1 MTPSEGRRMTQVDT
15 LIQNA
20 LVFDGSG
27 AEPELQD
34 VAVHQG
40 IIVASGQ
47 NLAYTSAHCIDA
59 TGLALMPGII
69 DSHTHFDAQIT
80 WDSCVRPSP
89 ALGVTTAVIGNCGF
103 TIAPCR
109 PKDRELTMRNLTQV
123 EGMSLQVLQHGID
136 WDFETFPEYLAML
149 KRKQCAINVA
159 AYIGHS
165 SVRTWVMGED
175 ANKREATA
183 PEIAEM
189 AALVRDAMAAGAI
202 GFATST
208 SPAHNGE
215 GGFPMPSRLA
225 SDEEMMQ
232 LTLAMSSQGGGVYM
246 VTKGGQ
252 MPVSF
257 LESLSAASHR
267 PVMVAALLHNSTNP
281 NGVFNDLK
289 AISEANERGRKLK
302 GQVSC
307 CPLSMDFTFASAYP
321 VEGLT
326 HWKPALGL
334 QHDALKACLG
344 SSEFR
349 AKVKDELLQTASF
362 RLFNNEWEKVHV
374 VETFKSENQVYE
386 QQSVAALAAQK
397 GVDPL
402 DFALDLALEEDLR
415 TVFTAM
421 LLNSETEAVA
431 ELLNHPHSL
440 VSLSDAGAHLTFFND
455 AGFGLH
461 LLGYWSREMGA
472 MSMAQA
478 VHQLTA
484 QPAEIL
490 GLKNRGL
497 LRQGYAAD
505 LLLFNPNTV
514 GRGPKKRVFDL
525 PLGAPR
531 LHTDAVGVH
540 GVWVN
545 GQLTADQNGMRENTP
560 LAGQLLT
567 EFH

>member
-1 MTPSEGRRMTQVDT
+1 MNKVDT

-27 AEPELQD
+27 AEPAVQD
-34 VAVHQG
+34 LAVHQG
-40 IIVASGQ
+40 KIVSIGQ
-47 NLAYTSAHCIDA
+47 NLAFTADHYVNAS
-59 TGLALMPGII
+59 GLALMPGII
-69 DSHTHFDAQIT
+69 DSHTHYDAQIT
-80 WDSCVRPSP
+80 WDARVRPSP

-149 KRKQCAINVA
+149 KKKQCAINVA

-165 SVRTWVMGED
+165 SVRTWVMGEE

-183 PEIAEM
+183 SEIFEM
-189 AALVRDAMAAGAI
+189 AALVREAMSAGAI

-232 LTLAMSSQGGGVYM
+232 LTLAMSCQGGGVYM

-257 LESLSAASHR
+257 LESLAAASHR

-289 AISEANERGRKLK
+289 AITDANQRGHKLT

-321 VEGLT
+321 VEGLSS
-326 HWKPALGL
+326 WKPALGL
-334 QHDALKACLG
+334 QHAELKTCLA
-344 SSEFR
+344 SSAFR
-349 AKVKDELLQTASF
+349 AKVKEELSQSATF
-362 RLFNNEWEKVHV
+362 RLFNSEWEKVHV
-374 VETFKSENQVYE
+374 VETFKPENQAYE
-386 QQSVAALAAQK
+386 QQSIAALASQA
-397 GVDPL
+397 GLDPL
-402 DFALDLALEEDLR
+402 DFALNLALEEDLR

-421 LLNSETEAVA
+421 LLNSDTDAVTKM
-431 ELLNHPHSL
+431 LNHPHSL

-472 MSMAQA
+472 MSLAQA

-497 LRQGYAAD
+497 LREGYAAD
-505 LLLFNPNTV
+505 LLLFDPKKV

-531 LHTDAVGVH
+531 LHTDAMGVH

-545 GQLTADQNGMRENTP
+545 GQLIADQNGMLENTK
-560 LAGQLLT
+560 LAGELIT
-567 EFH
+567 EFC

>member
-1 MTPSEGRRMTQVDT
+1 M
-15 LIQNA
+15 
-20 LVFDGSG
+20 
-27 AEPELQD
+27 
-34 VAVHQG
+34 
-40 IIVASGQ
+40 
-47 NLAYTSAHCIDA
+47 A
-59 TGLALMPGII
+59 T
-69 DSHTHFDAQIT
+69 
-80 WDSCVRPSP
+80 
-89 ALGVTTAVIGNCGF
+89 
-103 TIAPCR
+103 
-109 PKDRELTMRNLTQV
+109 
-123 EGMSLQVLQHGID
+123 
-136 WDFETFPEYLAML
+136 
-149 KRKQCAINVA
+149 
-159 AYIGHS
+159 
-165 SVRTWVMGED
+165 
-175 ANKREATA
+175 
-183 PEIAEM
+183 
-189 AALVRDAMAAGAI
+189 LVREAMAAGAI

-252 MPVSF
+252 MPLSF
-257 LESLSAASHR
+257 LESLAAASHR

-289 AISEANERGRKLK
+289 AITDANQRGHKLT

-321 VEGLT
+321 VEGLSS
-326 HWKPALGL
+326 WKPALGL
-334 QHDALKACLG
+334 QHAELKTCLA
-344 SSEFR
+344 SSDFR
-349 AKVKDELLQTASF
+349 AKVKEELSQSATF
-362 RLFNNEWEKVHV
+362 RLFNSEWEKVHV
-374 VETFKSENQVYE
+374 VETFKPENQVYE
-386 QQSVAALAAQK
+386 QQSVAALASQA
-397 GVDPL
+397 GLDPL
-402 DFALDLALEEDLR
+402 DFALNLALEEDLR

-421 LLNSETEAVA
+421 LLNSDTDAVTKM
-431 ELLNHPHSL
+431 LNHPHSL

-461 LLGYWSREMGA
+461 LLGYWSRDMGA
-472 MSMAQA
+472 MSLTQA

-497 LRQGYAAD
+497 LREGYAAD
-505 LLLFNPNTV
+505 LLLFDPKTV

-531 LHTDAVGVH
+531 LHTDGLGVH

-545 GQLTADQNGMRENTP
+545 GQLIADQNGMLENTP
-560 LAGQLLT
+560 LAGELIT
-567 EFH
+567 EFQ

>member
-1 MTPSEGRRMTQVDT
+1 MNKVDT

-27 AEPELQD
+27 AEPAVQD
-34 VAVHQG
+34 LAVHQG
-40 IIVASGQ
+40 KIVGIGSNLSFTSDHCVNAS
-47 NLAYTSAHCIDA
+47 
-59 TGLALMPGII
+59 GLALMPGII

-80 WDSCVRPSP
+80 WDSFIRPSP
-89 ALGVTTAVIGNCGF
+89 ALGVTTAIIGNCGF
-103 TIAPCR
+103 AIAPCR

-136 WDFETFPEYLAML
+136 WDFESFPEYLAML
-149 KRKQCAINVA
+149 RKKQCAINVA

-165 SVRTWVMGED
+165 SVRTWVMGEE
-175 ANKREATA
+175 ANKREATTS
-183 PEIAEM
+183 EIAEM
-189 AALVRDAMAAGAI
+189 AELVREAMAAGAI

-257 LESLSAASHR
+257 LESLAAASKR

-289 AISEANERGRKLK
+289 AITEANQRGHKLT

-321 VEGLT
+321 VEGLSS
-326 HWKPALGL
+326 WKPALGL
-334 QHDALKACLG
+334 QHAELKTCLA

-349 AKVKDELLQTASF
+349 AKVKEELSQAATF
-362 RLFNNEWEKVHV
+362 RLFNSEWEKVHV
-374 VETFKSENQVYE
+374 VETFKPENQVYE
-386 QQSVAALAAQK
+386 QQSIAALASQA
-397 GVDPL
+397 GLDPL
-402 DFALDLALEEDLR
+402 DFALNLALEEDLR

-421 LLNSETEAVA
+421 LLNSDTDAVA
-431 ELLNHPHSL
+431 KMLNHPHSL

-461 LLGYWSREMGA
+461 LLGYWSRDMGA
-472 MSMAQA
+472 MSLSQA

-497 LRQGYAAD
+497 LREGYAAD
-505 LLLFNPNTV
+505 LLLFDPQTV

-531 LHTDAVGVH
+531 LHTDALGVH

-545 GQLTADQNGMRENTP
+545 GQLIADQNGMLENTK
-560 LAGQLLT
+560 LAGELIT
-567 EFH
+567 EFC

>member
-1 MTPSEGRRMTQVDT
+1 MNKVDT

-27 AEPELQD
+27 AEPAVQD
-34 VAVHQG
+34 LAVHQG
-40 IIVASGQ
+40 KIVGIGPNLSFTSDHCVNAS
-47 NLAYTSAHCIDA
+47 
-59 TGLALMPGII
+59 GLALMPGII

-80 WDSCVRPSP
+80 WDSFIRPSP
-89 ALGVTTAVIGNCGF
+89 ALGVTTAIIGNCGF
-103 TIAPCR
+103 AIAPCR

-136 WDFETFPEYLAML
+136 WDFESFPEYLAML
-149 KRKQCAINVA
+149 RKKQCAINVA

-165 SVRTWVMGED
+165 SVRTWVMGEE
-175 ANKREATA
+175 ANKREATTS
-183 PEIAEM
+183 EIAEM
-189 AALVRDAMAAGAI
+189 AELVREAMAAGAI

-257 LESLSAASHR
+257 LESLAAASKR

-289 AISEANERGRKLK
+289 AITEANQRGHKLT

-321 VEGLT
+321 VEGLSS
-326 HWKPALGL
+326 WKPALGL
-334 QHDALKACLG
+334 QHAELKTCLA
-344 SSEFR
+344 SFEFR
-349 AKVKDELLQTASF
+349 AKVKEELSQAATF
-362 RLFNNEWEKVHV
+362 RLFNSEWEKVHV
-374 VETFKSENQVYE
+374 VETFKPENQVYE
-386 QQSVAALAAQK
+386 QQSIAALASQA
-397 GVDPL
+397 GLDPL
-402 DFALDLALEEDLR
+402 DFALNLALEEDLR

-421 LLNSETEAVA
+421 LLNSDTEAVA
-431 ELLNHPHSL
+431 KMLNHPHSL

-461 LLGYWSREMGA
+461 LLGYWSRDMGA
-472 MSMAQA
+472 MSLSQA

-497 LRQGYAAD
+497 LREGYAAD
-505 LLLFNPNTV
+505 LLLFDPQTV

-531 LHTDAVGVH
+531 LHTDALGVH

-545 GQLTADQNGMRENTP
+545 GQLIADQNGMLENIP
-560 LAGQLLT
+560 LAGELIT
-567 EFH
+567 EFQK

>member
-1 MTPSEGRRMTQVDT
+1 MNKVDT

-27 AEPELQD
+27 AEPAVQD
-34 VAVHQG
+34 LAVHHG
-40 IIVASGQ
+40 KIVDIGR
-47 NLAYTSAHCIDA
+47 NLAFTANHCINA
-59 TGLALMPGII
+59 SGLALMPGII
-69 DSHTHFDAQIT
+69 DSHTHYDAQIT
-80 WDSCVRPSP
+80 WDARVRPSP
-89 ALGVTTAVIGNCGF
+89 ALGVTTAIIGNCGF

-149 KRKQCAINVA
+149 KKKQCAINVA

-165 SVRTWVMGED
+165 SVRTWVMGEE
-175 ANKREATA
+175 ANKRAAT
-183 PEIAEM
+183 PSEISEM
-189 AALVRDAMAAGAI
+189 AALVREAMTAGAI

-257 LESLSAASHR
+257 LESLAAASHR

-289 AISEANERGRKLK
+289 AITEANERGHKLK

-321 VEGLT
+321 VEGLSS
-326 HWKPALGL
+326 WKPALGL
-334 QHDALKACLG
+334 QHAELKTCLA
-344 SSEFR
+344 SSDFR
-349 AKVKDELLQTASF
+349 AKVKEELSQSATF
-362 RLFNNEWEKVHV
+362 RLFNSEWEKVHV
-374 VETFKSENQVYE
+374 VETFKPENQVYE
-386 QQSVAALAAQK
+386 QQSIATLASQA
-397 GVDPL
+397 GLDPL
-402 DFALDLALEEDLR
+402 DFALNLALEEDLR

-421 LLNSETEAVA
+421 LLNSDTEAVA
-431 ELLNHPHSL
+431 KMLNHPHSL

-461 LLGYWSREMGA
+461 LLGYWSRDMGA
-472 MSMAQA
+472 MSLTQA

-497 LRQGYAAD
+497 LREGYAAD
-505 LLLFNPNTV
+505 LLLFDPKTV

-531 LHTDAVGVH
+531 LHTDGLGVH

-545 GQLTADQNGMRENTP
+545 GQLIADQNGMLENTP
-560 LAGQLLT
+560 LAGELIT
-567 EFH
+567 EFQ

>member
-1 MTPSEGRRMTQVDT
+1 MNKIDT

-27 AEPELQD
+27 AAPEVKD
-34 VAVHQG
+34 VGVHEG
-40 IIVASGQ
+40 CIVAIGK
-47 NLAYTSAHCIDA
+47 NLNFTASHTVNAE
-59 TGLALMPGII
+59 GLALMPGII

-80 WDSCVRPSP
+80 WDSQVRPSP
-89 ALGVTTAVIGNCGF
+89 ALGVTTAIIGNCGF

-175 ANKREATA
+175 ANKREATTA
-183 PEIAEM
+183 EISEM
-189 AALVRDAMAAGAI
+189 AALVKDAMAAGAI

-215 GGFPMPSRLA
+215 GGLPMPSRLA

-257 LESLSAASHR
+257 LESLAAASKR

-289 AISEANERGRKLK
+289 AISEANERGHKLK

-321 VEGLT
+321 VEGLAQ
-326 HWKPALGL
+326 WKPALGL

-344 SSEFR
+344 SQAFR
-349 AKVKDELLQTASF
+349 DKVKAELLQTASF

-374 VETFKSENQVYE
+374 VETFKPENQRYE
-386 QQSVAALAAQK
+386 QQSVAALALEK

-402 DFALDLALEEDLR
+402 DFALDLALEEDLQ

-421 LLNSETEAVA
+421 LLNSDTDAVA
-431 ELLNHPHSL
+431 KLLNHPHSL

-472 MSMAQA
+472 MNMATA
-478 VHQLTA
+478 VQQLTS

-497 LRQGYAAD
+497 IREGYAAD
-505 LLLFNPNTV
+505 LLLFDPKTV

-545 GQLTADQNGMRENTP
+545 GQLTADQNGMLENTP
-560 LAGQLLT
+560 PAGQLIT
-567 EFH
+567 EFC

>member
-1 MTPSEGRRMTQVDT
+1 MNKVDT

-27 AEPELQD
+27 AEPAVQD
-34 VAVHQG
+34 LAIHKGQIVG
-40 IIVASGQ
+40 IGS
-47 NLAYTSAHCIDA
+47 NLAFTAEHCVDA
-59 TGLALMPGII
+59 SGLALMPGII
-69 DSHTHFDAQIT
+69 DSHTHYDAQIT
-80 WDSCVRPSP
+80 WDARVRPSP
-89 ALGVTTAVIGNCGF
+89 SLGVTTAVIGNCGF

-149 KRKQCAINVA
+149 KKKQCAINVA

-165 SVRTWVMGED
+165 SVRTWVMGEE

-183 PEIAEM
+183 SEISEM
-189 AALVRDAMAAGAI
+189 AALVREAMAAGAI

-257 LESLSAASHR
+257 LESLAAASHR

-289 AISEANERGRKLK
+289 AIADANQRGHKLT

-321 VEGLT
+321 VEGLSS
-326 HWKPALGL
+326 WKPALGL
-334 QHDALKACLG
+334 QHAELKTCLA
-344 SSEFR
+344 SSDFR
-349 AKVKDELLQTASF
+349 AKVKEELSQSATF
-362 RLFNNEWEKVHV
+362 RLFNSEWEKVHV
-374 VETFKSENQVYE
+374 VETFKPENQVYE
-386 QQSVAALAAQK
+386 QQSIAALASQA
-397 GVDPL
+397 GLDPL
-402 DFALDLALEEDLR
+402 DFALNLALEEDLR

-421 LLNSETEAVA
+421 LLNSDTDAVTKM
-431 ELLNHPHSL
+431 LNHPHSL

-472 MSMAQA
+472 MTLTQA

-505 LLLFNPNTV
+505 LLLFDPKTV

-525 PLGAPR
+525 PLCAPR
-531 LHTDAVGVH
+531 LHTDGLGVH

-545 GQLTADQNGMRENTP
+545 GQLIADQNGMLENTP
-560 LAGQLLT
+560 LAGELIT
-567 EFH
+567 EFR

>member
-1 MTPSEGRRMTQVDT
+1 MNKVDT

-27 AEPELQD
+27 AEPAVQD
-34 VAVHQG
+34 LAIHKGQIVG
-40 IIVASGQ
+40 IGS
-47 NLAYTSAHCIDA
+47 NLAFTAEHCVDA
-59 TGLALMPGII
+59 SGLALMPGII
-69 DSHTHFDAQIT
+69 DSHTHYDAQIT
-80 WDSCVRPSP
+80 WDARVRPSP

-149 KRKQCAINVA
+149 KKKQCAINVA

-165 SVRTWVMGED
+165 SVRTWVMGEE

-183 PEIAEM
+183 SEISEM
-189 AALVRDAMAAGAI
+189 AALVREAMAAGAI

-257 LESLSAASHR
+257 LESLAAASHR

-289 AISEANERGRKLK
+289 AITEANERGHKLK

-321 VEGLT
+321 VEGLSS
-326 HWKPALGL
+326 WKPALGL
-334 QHDALKACLG
+334 QHAELKTCLA
-344 SSEFR
+344 SSDFR
-349 AKVKDELLQTASF
+349 AKVKEELSQSATF
-362 RLFNNEWEKVHV
+362 RLFNSEWEKVHV
-374 VETFKSENQVYE
+374 VETFKPENQVYE
-386 QQSVAALAAQK
+386 QQSIAALASQA
-397 GVDPL
+397 GLDPL
-402 DFALDLALEEDLR
+402 DFALNLALEEDLR

-421 LLNSETEAVA
+421 LLNSDTDAVTKM
-431 ELLNHPHSL
+431 LNHPYSL

-472 MSMAQA
+472 MSLAQA

-497 LRQGYAAD
+497 LREGYAAD
-505 LLLFNPNTV
+505 LLLFDPKTV

-531 LHTDAVGVH
+531 LHTDGLGVH

-545 GQLTADQNGMRENTP
+545 GQLIADQNGMLENTP
-560 LAGQLLT
+560 LAGELIT
-567 EFH
+567 EFR

>member
-1 MTPSEGRRMTQVDT
+1 
-15 LIQNA
+15 
-20 LVFDGSG
+20 
-27 AEPELQD
+27 
-34 VAVHQG
+34 
-40 IIVASGQ
+40 
-47 NLAYTSAHCIDA
+47 
-59 TGLALMPGII
+59 
-69 DSHTHFDAQIT
+69 
-80 WDSCVRPSP
+80 
-89 ALGVTTAVIGNCGF
+89 
-103 TIAPCR
+103 
-109 PKDRELTMRNLTQV
+109 
-123 EGMSLQVLQHGID
+123 MSLKVLQHGID

-149 KRKQCAINVA
+149 RKKQCAINVA
-159 AYIGHS
+159 VYIGHS

-183 PEIAEM
+183 SEISEM
-189 AALVRDAMAAGAI
+189 ATLVREAMAAGAI

-257 LESLSAASHR
+257 LESLAAASHR

-281 NGVFNDLK
+281 NSVFNDLK
-289 AISEANERGRKLK
+289 AITEANQRGHKLT

-321 VEGLT
+321 VEGLRS
-326 HWKPALGL
+326 WKPALGL
-334 QHDALKACLG
+334 QHAELKTCLAN
-344 SSEFR
+344 SEFR
-349 AKVKDELLQTASF
+349 AKVKEELSQAATF
-362 RLFNNEWEKVHV
+362 RLFNSEWEKVHV
-374 VETFKSENQVYE
+374 VETYKPENLVYE
-386 QQSVAALAAQK
+386 QQSIAALASQA
-397 GVDPL
+397 GLDPL
-402 DFALDLALEEDLR
+402 DFALNLALEEDLR

-421 LLNSETEAVA
+421 LLNSDTEAVA
-431 ELLNHPHSL
+431 KMLNHPHSL

-472 MSMAQA
+472 MSLSQA

-497 LRQGYAAD
+497 LREGYAAD
-505 LLLFNPNTV
+505 LLLFDPKTV

-531 LHTDAVGVH
+531 LHTDAMGVH

-545 GQLTADQNGMRENTP
+545 GQLIADQNGMLENTK
-560 LAGQLLT
+560 LAGELIT
-567 EFH
+567 DFC

>member
-1 MTPSEGRRMTQVDT
+1 MNKVDT

-27 AEPELQD
+27 AEPVLQD
-34 VAVHQG
+34 VAIAQG
-40 IIVASGQ
+40 IIMDMGT
-47 NLAYTSAHCIDA
+47 NLAYTAEHCVNA
-59 TGLALMPGII
+59 SGLALMPGII

-80 WDSCVRPSP
+80 WDSHVRPSP
-89 ALGVTTAVIGNCGF
+89 ALGVTTAIIGNCGF

-136 WDFETFPEYLAML
+136 WDFETFPEYLARL
-149 KRKQCAINVA
+149 KKKQCAINVA

-175 ANKREATA
+175 ANKREATSA
-183 PEIAEM
+183 EIAEM
-189 AALVRDAMAAGAI
+189 ATVVRDAMAAGAI

-232 LTLAMSSQGGGVYM
+232 LTLAMSSQGRGVYM

-252 MPVSF
+252 LPVSF
-257 LESLSAASHR
+257 LESLAAASNR

-281 NGVFNDLK
+281 DGVFNDLK
-289 AISEANERGRKLK
+289 AISEANERGHNLK

-321 VEGLT
+321 VEGLRN
-326 HWKPALGL
+326 WKPALGL
-334 QHDALKACLG
+334 QHDALKTCLA
-344 SSEFR
+344 SAEFR
-349 AKVKDELLQTASF
+349 AKLKEELLQTASF
-362 RLFNNEWEKVHV
+362 RLFNNEWDKVHV
-374 VETFKSENQVYE
+374 VETFKTENQIYE
-386 QQSVAALAAQK
+386 HQSVATLATQK

-402 DFALDLALEEDLR
+402 DFALDLALEEDLQ

-421 LLNSETEAVA
+421 LLNSDTAAVGK
-431 ELLNHPHSL
+431 LLNHPHSL

-461 LLGYWSREMGA
+461 LLGYWAREMGV
-472 MSMAQA
+472 MSMTEA
-478 VHQLTA
+478 VHRLTA
-484 QPAEIL
+484 QAAEIL

-497 LRQGYAAD
+497 LHRGYAAD
-505 LLLFNPNTV
+505 LLLFDPQTV

-531 LHTDAVGVH
+531 LHTDAIGVR

-545 GQLTADQNGMRENTP
+545 GHLTADENGMREKIQ
-560 LAGQLLT
+560 LSGQLMT
-567 EFH
+567 EFN

>member
-1 MTPSEGRRMTQVDT
+1 MNKVDT

-27 AEPELQD
+27 AEPAVQD
-34 VAVHQG
+34 LAVHQG
-40 IIVASGQ
+40 KIVGIGSNLSFTSDHCVNAS
-47 NLAYTSAHCIDA
+47 
-59 TGLALMPGII
+59 GLALMPGII

-80 WDSCVRPSP
+80 WDSFIRPSP
-89 ALGVTTAVIGNCGF
+89 ALGVTTAIIGNCGF
-103 TIAPCR
+103 AIAPCR

-136 WDFETFPEYLAML
+136 WDFESFPEYLAML
-149 KRKQCAINVA
+149 RKKQCAINVA

-165 SVRTWVMGED
+165 SVRTWVMGEE

-183 PEIAEM
+183 AEIAEM
-189 AALVRDAMAAGAI
+189 AKVVREAMAAGAI

-257 LESLSAASHR
+257 LESLAAASKR

-289 AISEANERGRKLK
+289 AITEANQRGHKLT

-321 VEGLT
+321 VEGLSS
-326 HWKPALGL
+326 WKPALGL
-334 QHDALKACLG
+334 QHAELKTCLA

-349 AKVKDELLQTASF
+349 AKVKEELSQAASF
-362 RLFNNEWEKVHV
+362 RLFNSEWEKVHV
-374 VETFKSENQVYE
+374 VETFKPENQVYE
-386 QQSVAALAAQK
+386 QQSIAALASQA
-397 GVDPL
+397 GLDPL
-402 DFALDLALEEDLR
+402 DFALNLALEEDLR

-421 LLNSETEAVA
+421 LLNSDTEAVA
-431 ELLNHPHSL
+431 KMLNHPHSL

-461 LLGYWSREMGA
+461 LLGYWSRDMGA
-472 MSMAQA
+472 MSLSQA

-497 LRQGYAAD
+497 LREGYAAD
-505 LLLFNPNTV
+505 LLLFDPQTV

-531 LHTDAVGVH
+531 LHTDALGVH

-545 GQLTADQNGMRENTP
+545 GQLIADQNGMLENTP
-560 LAGQLLT
+560 LAGELIT
-567 EFH
+567 EFQK

>member
-1 MTPSEGRRMTQVDT
+1 MNKVDT

-27 AEPELQD
+27 AEPAVQD
-34 VAVHQG
+34 LAVHQG
-40 IIVASGQ
+40 KIVGIGPNLSFTSDHCVNAS
-47 NLAYTSAHCIDA
+47 
-59 TGLALMPGII
+59 GLALMPGII

-80 WDSCVRPSP
+80 WDSFIRPSP
-89 ALGVTTAVIGNCGF
+89 ALGVTTAIIGNCGF
-103 TIAPCR
+103 AIAPCR

-136 WDFETFPEYLAML
+136 WDFESFPEYLAML
-149 KRKQCAINVA
+149 RKKQCAINVA

-165 SVRTWVMGED
+165 SVRTWVMGEE

-183 PEIAEM
+183 AEIAEM
-189 AALVRDAMAAGAI
+189 AELVREAMAAGAI

-215 GGFPMPSRLA
+215 GGFSMPSRLA

-257 LESLSAASHR
+257 LESLAAASKR

-289 AISEANERGRKLK
+289 AITEANQRGHKLT

-321 VEGLT
+321 VEGLSS
-326 HWKPALGL
+326 WKPALGL
-334 QHDALKACLG
+334 QHAELKTCLA
-344 SSEFR
+344 SFEFR
-349 AKVKDELLQTASF
+349 AKVKEELSQAASF
-362 RLFNNEWEKVHV
+362 RLFNSEWEKVHV
-374 VETFKSENQVYE
+374 VETFKPENQVYE
-386 QQSVAALAAQK
+386 QQSIAALASQA
-397 GVDPL
+397 GLDPL
-402 DFALDLALEEDLR
+402 DFALNLALEEDLR

-421 LLNSETEAVA
+421 LLNSDTEAVA
-431 ELLNHPHSL
+431 KMLNHPHSL

-461 LLGYWSREMGA
+461 LLGYWSRDMGA
-472 MSMAQA
+472 MSLSQA

-497 LRQGYAAD
+497 LREGYAAD
-505 LLLFNPNTV
+505 LLLFDPQTV

-545 GQLTADQNGMRENTP
+545 GQLIADQNGMLENTP
-560 LAGQLLT
+560 LAGELIT
-567 EFH
+567 EFQK

>member
-1 MTPSEGRRMTQVDT
+1 MNKIDT

-27 AEPELQD
+27 ATPEVKD
-34 VAVHQG
+34 VGVHEG
-40 IIVASGQ
+40 RIVAIGK
-47 NLAYTSAHCIDA
+47 NLNFTAAHTVNA
-59 TGLALMPGII
+59 EGLALMPGII

-80 WDSCVRPSP
+80 WDSQVRPSP
-89 ALGVTTAVIGNCGF
+89 ALGVTTAIIGNCGF

-183 PEIAEM
+183 EEISEM
-189 AALVRDAMAAGAI
+189 AALVKDAMAAGAI

-225 SDEEMMQ
+225 SEEEMMQ

-257 LESLSAASHR
+257 LESLAAASKR

-289 AISEANERGRKLK
+289 AISEANERGHKLK

-326 HWKPALGL
+326 QWKPALGL
-334 QHDALKACLG
+334 QHEALKACLA
-344 SSEFR
+344 SQAFR
-349 AKVKDELLQTASF
+349 DKVKAELLQTASF

-374 VETFKSENQVYE
+374 VETFKPENQRYE
-386 QQSVAALAAQK
+386 QQSVAALASDK

-402 DFALDLALEEDLR
+402 DFALDLALEEDLQ

-421 LLNSETEAVA
+421 LLNSDTEAVA
-431 ELLNHPHSL
+431 KLLNHPHSL

-472 MSMAQA
+472 MNMAEA
-478 VHQLTA
+478 VQQLTS

-497 LRQGYAAD
+497 IREGYAAD
-505 LLLFNPNTV
+505 LLLFDPHTV

-531 LHTDAVGVH
+531 LHTDAIGVH

-545 GQLTADQNGMRENTP
+545 GQLTADQNGMLENTAP
-560 LAGQLLT
+560 AGQLIT
-567 EFH
+567 EFC